1 MKSPRPHLV
10 LVDPDE
16 RLGLSLG
23 ASTLYYRR
31 LSLGALAA
39 IERSQTVVLPG
50 EDGRKPRAVLPP
62 AALEDALAGHV
73 LVGWRGVR
81 DARGREVPFTPEA
94 ARRLPAQVRRLLL
107 ARARRWRLPAEQGGQ
122 R

>member
-1 MKSPRPHLV
+1 MKAPRPYLV
-10 LVDPDE
+10 LVDPEE
-16 RLGLSLG
+16 RLSLRLG

-39 IERSQTVVLPG
+39 IERSQTIVLPG
-50 EDGRKPRAVLPP
+50 ERGQKPRVVLPP

-73 LVGWRGVR
+73 LVGWQGVR
-81 DARGREVPFTPEA
+81 DAQGREVPFTPDN

-107 ARARRWRLPAEQGGQ
+107 ARARRWRLPPEQGGQ